1 MRKRAKIPPEV
12 RDHLEWLG
20 FVQPTGLVVSATALV
35 KAGAI
40 LPRRDIEGQ
49 QAFADCLEERR
60 FDGDGDA
67 DPEPFAPDFEAFAR
81 GALGWRFSP
90 SGYAGTPESPIPND
104 LEVRLPGGDQLIRPD
119 YAVRTGKDDSDF
131 QLLVRVLPPTRDFD
145 GRDAATDLS
154 SGVEM
159 ERLLRAKKV
168 PAGLLF
174 NGRSLRLISAPEGE
188 NSGWLDFRFAQM
200 TGTAGRP
207 ICSAMRLL
215 LGEQRLLAVPTDR
228 RLAALLEKSRKYQ
241 NDISERLAEQVLHSL
256 YELLRG
262 LQTADDKTD
271 GRLLSEVLKTAPNRI
286 YRGLLTV
293 VLRFVFLLYAEE
305 RDLLPTAESGV
316 FLRHYSLIGL
326 YERLREDAT
335 KHPDTMEQRFGAWA
349 GLLSLFRM
357 VFAGAKSGAMRL
369 PARQGVLFDPDEYK
383 FLEGRGETGSWQIQQ
398 RIGPPLTAPID
409 PPFIPD
415 GAIHRAL
422 ENLLVLDGERVS
434 YRALDVEHIGTVY
447 ETMMGFRLE
456 QAEGRS
462 RAIRAAKKGGAPAIL
477 NFDELLATPPR
488 ERTAFLRKRSDRKL
502 TPKQEAALRG
512 ANTMDALDAALDSV
526 TDKAATPEPVMTGK
540 MILQPTNERRRSGTH
555 YTPRSLT
562 EPIVRHTLEP
572 VLTRLTDGEDNAAP
586 PPPFKILDIK
596 VCDPAM
602 GSGAFLVEA
611 CRQLGKLLTESW
623 RHHGDRPEIPSDQ
636 DEETFARRLIARRC
650 LYGVDRNPIAV
661 DLAKLSLWLA
671 TLSKDQPLTFV
682 DHALRAGDSLVGLS
696 KKQIARF
703 HWLSDAEPIQQ
714 GFEAAVVGD
723 QVRRVAELRHR
734 IQSAGPATS
743 DRQLRDW
750 ERDAREAGAKVTL
763 YGDLALSAFF
773 DGSRPADRRRKRRKL
788 AAALLS
794 GSATDFRTSLEER
807 RTADPSFAPFHW
819 EVEFPEVFD
828 RQNPGF
834 DAIVGNPPF
843 LGGTRISTILGHSY
857 RDWLKS
863 AHDSSHGNGDLVA
876 HFFRRAYHLL
886 RSQGAQGLIATNTI
900 AQGDT
905 RGTGLRWICE
915 NGGIIFAAQRRTPWP
930 GRAAVLVSIVHILK
944 DSFCTG
950 SKLDGRT
957 VPEITAFL
965 FHQGGHRDPATLRA
979 NAGSSFTGSKIY
991 GQGFL
996 FDDSAPDTSAGS
1008 LATMHDLI
1016 RRDSKNQQVIFPY
1029 IGGKELNSS
1038 PTHAH
1043 HRYVIN
1049 FREWPLRRGDT
1060 GAHWA
1065 KSSEDQRDWLRRQPI
1080 VPRDYP
1086 GPVAADYPQVLSLV
1100 QERVKAQRD
1109 ALPPHNNTNRDAT
1122 RRWWRFMAYRKALNA
1137 ALVNVERTLAI
1148 PCVSQYCAFA
1158 FLPANMVYSHR
1169 LNLFPLDTYAAF
1181 CVLQS
1186 DTHAVWAQ
1194 MFASTLEDRLCYNP
1208 TDCYDTFPFPPDW
1221 ETRTTL
1227 ETAGSDY
1234 YDMRARLMVSRNEGL
1249 TKTYNRFHDPDE
1261 SDPAIFRLRERHQ
1274 AMDRAV
1280 LESYGWRDIP
1290 VASEFL
1296 LDYERGDDMG
1306 GNRKKPW
1313 RYRWPDEVRDEV
1325 LSRLLALNAER
1336 AAEEEK
1342 DRREAAGLS

>member
-67 DPEPFAPDFEAFAR
+67 DPEPFAADFEAFAR

-90 SGYAGTPESPIPND
+90 SGYAGTPESPIPDD
-104 LEVRLPGGDQLIRPD
+104 LEVRLPGGDQVIRPD
-119 YAVRTGKDDSDF
+119 YAVRKGKDDNAF
-131 QLLVRVLPPTRDFD
+131 QLLVRVIPPTRDFD

-154 SGVEM
+154 PGVEM
-159 ERLLRAKKV
+159 ERLLRAAKV

-200 TGTAGRP
+200 TETAGRP

-241 NDISERLAEQVLHSL
+241 NDVSERLAEQVLHSL

-271 GRLLSEVLKTAPNRI
+271 GRLLSEILATAPNRI

-316 FLRHYSLIGL
+316 FLRHYSLTGL
-326 YERLREDAT
+326 YERLREDAS

-383 FLEGRGETGSWQIQQ
+383 FLEGRGGTGSWQIQQ
-398 RIGPPLTAPID
+398 RIGPPLTTPID

-456 QAEGRS
+456 KAEGRS

-488 ERTAFLRKRSDRKL
+488 ERATFLRKRSDRKL
-502 TPKQEAALRG
+502 RPKQDAALRG
-512 ANTMDALDAALDSV
+512 ADTTDALDSALDSV
-526 TDKAATPEPVMTGK
+526 IDKAATPEPVTTGR

-562 EPIVRHTLEP
+562 EPIVRRTLEP
-572 VLTRLTDGEDNAAP
+572 VLARLTEGEDSP
-586 PPPFKILDIK
+586 PRPSALLDLKI
-596 VCDPAM
+596 CDLAM

-623 RHHGDRPEIPSDQ
+623 RHHGGRPKIPADQ
-636 DEETFARRLIARRC
+636 DEETFARRLAARRC

-671 TLSKDQPLTFV
+671 TLARDQPLTFV
-682 DHALRAGDSLVGLS
+682 DHVLRSGDSLVGLS
-696 KKQIARF
+696 KGQIARF
-703 HWLSDAEPIQQ
+703 HWIADVEPIQQ
-714 GFEAAVVGD
+714 GFEGQVVGD
-723 QVRRVAELRHR
+723 HVRRVGRL
-734 IQSAGPATS
+734 
-743 DRQLRDW
+743 RQLIRQAPDSQDALLPRL
-750 ERDAREAGAKVTL
+750 ERDARDAAARVTSF
-763 YGDLALSAFF
+763 GDLALTAFF
-773 DGSRPADRRRKRRKL
+773 HSSRPAVRATKHREL
-788 AAALLS
+788 ARAVLE
-794 GSATDFRTSLEER
+794 GTATDLLGPMEQR
-807 RTADPSFAPFHW
+807 RSHDPPLAPFHW
-819 EVEFPEVFD
+819 EIEFPEVFE

-834 DAIVGNPPF
+834 DAVVGNPPF
-843 LGGTRISTILGHSY
+843 AGKNTLAASNVAQYSS
-857 RDWLKS
+857 WLKTL
-863 AHDSSHGNGDLVA
+863 HDDSHGNADLCA
-876 HFFRRAYHLL
+876 HFFRRAFNLL
-886 RSQGAQGLIATNTI
+886 RRQGTFGLIATTTI
-900 AQGDT
+900 AEGDT
-905 RGTGLRWICE
+905 RYTGLRWLCHRGDIYR
-915 NGGIIFAAQRRTPWP
+915 AHRAVVWP
-930 GRAAVLVSIVHILK
+930 RKAAVVISIIHYFK
-944 DSFCTG
+944 GSFSATRY
-950 SKLDGRT
+950 LDGRN
-957 VPEITAFL
+957 VERITAFL
-965 FHQGGHRDPATLRA
+965 FHDGGHDDPARLVA
-979 NAGSSFTGSKIY
+979 NAKKSFQGSVLLGMGFT
-991 GQGFL
+991 
-996 FDDSAPDTSAGS
+996 FDDLDRDGVASS
-1008 LATMHDLI
+1008 LADRNRLI
-1016 RRDSKNQQVIFPY
+1016 ANDWRNRDVIYPY
-1029 IGGKELNSS
+1029 IGGKEVSTS

-1043 HRYVIN
+1043 HRYAIS
-1049 FREWPLRRGDT
+1049 FQDWPHSRRRMAVSWQHASDEQRKRLRREMT
-1060 GAHWA
+1060 
-1065 KSSEDQRDWLRRQPI
+1065 
-1080 VPRDYP
+1080 VPHDYP
-1086 GPVAADYPQVLSLV
+1086 EPVAADWPDLLALV
-1100 QERVKAQRD
+1100 EHKVKPVRD
-1109 ALPPHNNTNRDAT
+1109 IQNRGILRD
-1122 RRWWRFMAYRKALNA
+1122 RWWHHAWPRPALYRATKRLDRVLVISRA
-1137 ALVNVERTLAI
+1137 AATHHAI
-1148 PCVSQYCAFA
+1148 A
-1158 FLPANMVYSHR
+1158 FLPSAMVFADS
-1169 LNLFPLDTYAAF
+1169 LIVFPLSTFAAF

-1186 DTHAVWAQ
+1186 RVHELWAR
-1194 MFASTLEDRLCYNP
+1194 FFGSSFGKGLRYTP
-1208 TDCYDTFPFPPDW
+1208 SDCFDTFPTPPSW
-1221 ETRTTL
+1221 HSRTDL
-1227 ETAGSDY
+1227 EVVGRAY
-1234 YDMRARLMVSRNEGL
+1234 YDHRASWMTTHGEGL
-1249 TKTYNRFHDPDE
+1249 TRTYNRFHNPDE
-1261 SDPAIFRLRERHQ
+1261 GDTAIRRLRELHGQ
-1274 AMDRAV
+1274 LDRAV
-1280 LESYGWRDIP
+1280 LATYGWEDIP
-1290 VASEFL
+1290 TVCDFKLGQQE
-1296 LDYERGDDMG
+1296 GDTHG
-1306 GNRKKPW
+1306 GAAKKPW
-1313 RYRWPDEVRDEV
+1313 QLRWPDDVGHEV
-1325 LSRLLALNAER
+1325 LGRLLALNAER
-1336 AAEEEK
+1336 AAKERESGEGAN
-1342 DRREAAGLS
+1342 DRQ

>member
-49 QAFADCLEERR
+49 QAFAACLEERR
-60 FDGDGDA
+60 FEGGGDA
-67 DPEPFAPDFEAFAR
+67 DPEPFAPDFKAFAR

-90 SGYAGTPESPIPND
+90 SGYAGTAESPIPDD
-104 LEVRLPGGDQLIRPD
+104 LEVRLPGGDQVIRPD
-119 YAVRTGKDDSDF
+119 YAVRKGKDDGDF

-154 SGVEM
+154 PGVEM
-159 ERLLRAKKV
+159 ERLLRAAKV

-241 NDISERLAEQVLHSL
+241 NDVSERLAEQVLHSL

-271 GRLLSEVLKTAPNRI
+271 GRLLSEILKTAPNRI

-316 FLRHYSLIGL
+316 FLRHYSLTGL
-326 YERLREDAT
+326 YERLREDAA

-398 RIGPPLTAPID
+398 RIGPPLTTPID

-488 ERTAFLRKRSDRKL
+488 ERPAFLRKRSDRKL
-502 TPKQEAALRG
+502 TPKQETALRG
-512 ANTMDALDAALDSV
+512 ANTMDALDSALDPV
-526 TDKAATPEPVMTGK
+526 IDKAATPEPVTTGR

-562 EPIVRHTLEP
+562 EPIVRRTLEP
-572 VLTRLTDGEDNAAP
+572 ILARLTDDGDAP
-586 PPPFKILDIK
+586 PRRSAILDLK
-596 VCDPAM
+596 VCDLAM

-611 CRQLGKLLTESW
+611 CRQLGRLLTESW
-623 RHHGDRPEIPSDQ
+623 RHYGTRPSIPSDQ
-636 DEETFARRLIARRC
+636 DEGTFARRLVARRC

-671 TLSKDQPLTFV
+671 TLSKDDPLTFV

-696 KKQIARF
+696 SKQIERF
-703 HWLSDAEPIQQ
+703 HWLPDAEPIQQ
-714 GFEAAVVGD
+714 GFEATVVRQ

-734 IQSAGPATS
+734 IRRAGQDTS

-750 ERDAREAGAKVTL
+750 ERDAREAAAETTL
-763 YGDLALSAFF
+763 YGDLAMSAFF
-773 DGSRPADRRRKRRKL
+773 DEDRPAARNTRHRELRRSVS
-788 AAALLS
+788 A
-794 GSATDFRTSLEER
+794 GTATDLRPSLEER
-807 RTADPSFAPFHW
+807 RTADPPFAPLHW
-819 EVEFPEVFD
+819 DVEFPEVFD
-828 RQNPGF
+828 RPNPGF

-843 LGGTRISTILGHSY
+843 AGKNTMTQANVSGYPH
-857 RDWLKS
+857 WLKEV
-863 AHDSSHGNGDLVA
+863 HPQSHGNSDLVA
-876 HFFRRAYHLL
+876 HFFRRAFFLL
-886 RSQGAQGLIATNTI
+886 RDGGAMGLIATNTI

-905 RGTGLRWICE
+905 RSTGLRWICE
-915 NGGIIFAAQRRTPWP
+915 NGGDIYDARPRVKWA
-930 GRAAVLVSIVHILK
+930 RAAAVVVSVIHIHNGAFPGAK
-944 DSFCTG
+944 RIS
-950 SKLDGRT
+950 GRP
-957 VPEITAFL
+957 VEHITAFL
-965 FHQGGHRDPATLRA
+965 FESGGHADPAPLTA
-979 NAGSSFTGSKIY
+979 NAERSFVGTYLLGM
-991 GQGFL
+991 GFT
-996 FDDSAPDTSAGS
+996 FDD
-1008 LATMHDLI
+1008 H
-1016 RRDSKNQQVIFPY
+1016 DSKGEATPLASMRRLLTLDPKNREIIFPY
-1029 IGGKELNSS
+1029 IGGEEINTS

-1043 HRYVIN
+1043 HRYAIN
-1049 FREWPLRRGDT
+1049 FRDWPLRRADIGES
-1060 GAHWA
+1060 WA
-1065 KSSEDQRDWLRRQPI
+1065 DADEDRRRSLRRQPV
-1080 VPRDYP
+1080 VPLDYP
-1086 GPVAADYPQVLSLV
+1086 DPVADDWPDLV
-1100 QERVKAQRD
+1100 TLLRLKVKPDRLRGKRKAR
-1109 ALPPHNNTNRDAT
+1109 RE
-1122 RRWWRFMAYRKALNA
+1122 RWWQHGDRQPGLYRALRP
-1137 ALVNVERTLAI
+1137 LTRTLATAR
-1148 PCVSQYCAFA
+1148 VSQHRAFT
-1158 FLPANMVYSHR
+1158 FLPSNLLFSDAVIVFPIDTFSAFSFLQAQSHEIWSR
-1169 LNLFPLDTYAAF
+1169 FF
-1181 CVLQS
+1181 G
-1186 DTHAVWAQ
+1186 
-1194 MFASTLEDRLCYNP
+1194 STLGDGSRYTPSDSFESFS
-1208 TDCYDTFPFPPDW
+1208 FPANWDADPRVEPIGR
-1221 ETRTTL
+1221 E
-1227 ETAGSDY
+1227 Y
-1234 YDMRARLMVSRNEGL
+1234 YEHRARLMVANHEGL
-1249 TKTYNRFHDPDE
+1249 TRTYNRFHDPDE
-1261 SDPAIFRLRERHQ
+1261 DDGAILHLRRLHD
-1274 AMDRAV
+1274 AMDRIV
-1280 LESYGWRDIP
+1280 LDAFGWSDIP
-1290 VASEFL
+1290 T
-1296 LDYERGDDMG
+1296 G
-1306 GNRKKPW
+1306 GQFIHNSQEEDLEDLPVRRKRHW

-1325 LSRLLALNAER
+1325 LARLLALNAEG
-1336 AAEEEK
+1336 AAEDRDGN
-1342 DRREAAGLS
+1342 DRR

>member
-81 GALGWRFSP
+81 GALGWRFFP
-90 SGYAGTPESPIPND
+90 SGYAGTPESPIPDD
-104 LEVRLPGGDQLIRPD
+104 LEVRLPGGDQVIRPD
-119 YAVRTGKDDSDF
+119 YAVRKGKDDSDF
-131 QLLVRVLPPTRDFD
+131 QLLVRVLPPTRKFD
-145 GRDAATDLS
+145 ERDAATDLS
-154 SGVEM
+154 PGVEM
-159 ERLLRAKKV
+159 ERLLRAASV

-200 TGTAGRP
+200 TETAGRP

-215 LGEQRLLAVPTDR
+215 LGEQHLLAVPTDR

-241 NDISERLAEQVLHSL
+241 NDVSERLAEQVLHSL

-262 LQTADDKTD
+262 LQTADDKKG

-316 FLRHYSLIGL
+316 FLRHYSLTGL
-326 YERLREDAT
+326 YERLREDAA

-398 RIGPPLTAPID
+398 RIGPPLTTPID

-488 ERTAFLRKRSDRKL
+488 ERPAFLRKRSDRKL

-512 ANTMDALDAALDSV
+512 ANTMDALDSALDPV
-526 TDKAATPEPVMTGK
+526 IDKAATPEPVATGR

-555 YTPRSLT
+555 FTPRSLT
-562 EPIVRHTLEP
+562 EPIVCRTLEP
-572 VLTRLTDGEDNAAP
+572 RLARLADNEDRP
-586 PPPFKILDIK
+586 PPPSAILNIK
-596 VCDPAM
+596 VCDLAM
-602 GSGAFLVEA
+602 GSGHFLVEA

-623 RHHGDRPEIPSDQ
+623 RHHGDRPEIPPDQ
-636 DEETFARRLIARRC
+636 NEEIFARRLIARRC

-661 DLAKLSLWLA
+661 DLAKLSLWLV

-682 DHALRAGDSLVGLS
+682 DHALRAGDSLLGLS
-696 KKQIARF
+696 RRQIARF
-703 HWLSDAEPIQQ
+703 HWLADAEPIQQ
-714 GFEAAVVGD
+714 GFEAEVIRD
-723 QVRRVAELRHR
+723 RVRRVADLRLR
-734 IQSAGPATS
+734 IQTAPENS
-743 DRQLRDW
+743 DHLLRGL
-750 ERDAREAGAKVTL
+750 EREARDEAAAVTL
-763 YGDLALSAFF
+763 FGDLVLTAFF
-773 DGSRPADRRRKRRKL
+773 DGPRPAARKAKRRELAHAVLSGTTADFRGSIEQRRR
-788 AAALLS
+788 
-794 GSATDFRTSLEER
+794 EE
-807 RTADPSFAPFHW
+807 PPFSPLHW
-819 EVEFPEVFD
+819 EIEFPEVFERD
-828 RQNPGF
+828 NPGF

-843 LGGTRISTILGHSY
+843 AGKNTMAQANVPGYPH
-857 RDWLKS
+857 WLKEV
-863 AHDSSHGNGDLVA
+863 HPQSHGNADLVA
-876 HFFRRAYHLL
+876 HFFRRGFSLL
-886 RSQGAQGLIATNTI
+886 RKDGTLGLIATNTI

-905 RGTGLRWICE
+905 RSTGLRWICE
-915 NGGIIFAAQRRTPWP
+915 NGGEIYDARPKVRWP
-930 GRAAVLVSIVHILK
+930 RAAAVVVSVIHIHNSAFSSARSLAN
-944 DSFCTG
+944 
-950 SKLDGRT
+950 RT
-957 VPEITAFL
+957 VERITAFL
-965 FHQGGHRDPATLRA
+965 FDQGEHADPLPLAE
-979 NAGSSFTGSKIY
+979 NAGRSFQGSVLL
-991 GQGFL
+991 GMGFT
-996 FDDSAPDTSAGS
+996 FSDHDRKDETSPLS
-1008 LATMHDLI
+1008 KMHRLLA
-1016 RRDSKNQQVIFPY
+1016 RDSRNQEIIFPY
-1029 IGGKELNSS
+1029 IGGEELNTS
-1038 PTHAH
+1038 PTQT
-1043 HRYVIN
+1043 HRRYAIN
-1049 FREWPLRRGDT
+1049 FHDWPLRRADFGERWTD
-1060 GAHWA
+1060 ADD
-1065 KSSEDQRDWLRRQPI
+1065 ERRRWLRRQPV
-1080 VPRDYP
+1080 VPLDYSD
-1086 GPVAADYPQVLSLV
+1086 PVAEDWPDLLAIV
-1100 QERVKAQRD
+1100 EATVKPARAHLTD
-1109 ALPPHNNTNRDAT
+1109 NAIG
-1122 RRWWRFMAYRKALNA
+1122 RRRAEYWWRYA
-1137 ALVNVERTLAI
+1137 APARNLYRTLTENRVDRVIAI
-1148 PCVSQYCAFA
+1148 SRVTQHFAVSYLSSSSVFA
-1158 FLPANMVYSHR
+1158 DSLIV
-1169 LNLFPLDTYAAF
+1169 FPVHTFAAF
-1181 CVLQS
+1181 CALQARPHETWS
-1186 DTHAVWAQ
+1186 RF
-1194 MFASTLEDRLCYNP
+1194 FASSLEERLRYTP
-1208 TDCYDTFPFPPDW
+1208 TDCF
-1221 ETRTTL
+1221 ETLPWPRRWLTDSHL
-1227 ETAGSDY
+1227 ETAGQEYSVF
-1234 YDMRARLMVSRNEGL
+1234 RSHLMVENDEGL
-1249 TKTYNRFHDPDE
+1249 SKTYARFHHPDE
-1261 SDPAIFRLRERHQ
+1261 TTPAFRRLRKLHEV
-1274 AMDRAV
+1274 MDRAV
-1280 LESYGWRDIP
+1280 LNAYGWTDIP
-1290 VASEFL
+1290 TTCQFV
-1296 LDYERGDDMG
+1296 LDGEDDDTVTPG
-1306 GNRKKPW
+1306 RTRHW

-1325 LSRLLALNAER
+1325 LARLLALNAER
-1336 AAEEEK
+1336 AAEERHPRGK
-1342 DRREAAGLS
+1342 SNRHR

>member
-60 FDGDGDA
+60 FDGGGDA

-81 GALGWRFSP
+81 GALGWNFSP
-90 SGYAGTPESPIPND
+90 SGYAGTPESPIPDD
-104 LEVRLPGGDQLIRPD
+104 LEVRLPGGDQVIRPD
-119 YAVRTGKDDSDF
+119 YAVRKGKDDSDF

-154 SGVEM
+154 PGVEM
-159 ERLLRAKKV
+159 ERLLRAAKV

-174 NGRSLRLISAPEGE
+174 NGRSLRVISAPEGE

-200 TGTAGRP
+200 TETAGRP

-241 NDISERLAEQVLHSL
+241 NDVSERLAEQVLHSL

-305 RDLLPTAESGV
+305 RDLLPTTESGV
-316 FLRHYSLIGL
+316 FLRHYSLTGL
-326 YERLREDAT
+326 YERLREDAAR
-335 KHPDTMEQRFGAWA
+335 HPDTMEQRFGAWA

-398 RIGPPLTAPID
+398 RIGPPLTTPID

-488 ERTAFLRKRSDRKL
+488 ERPAFLRKRSDRKL

-526 TDKAATPEPVMTGK
+526 TDKAATPEPVPAGK

-562 EPIVRHTLEP
+562 EPIVRRTLEP
-572 VLTRLTDGEDNAAP
+572 VLARLADGEDGP
-586 PPPFKILDIK
+586 PHASAILNLK

-611 CRQLGKLLTESW
+611 LRQLGKLLAESW
-623 RHHGDRPEIPSDQ
+623 RHHGGRPEIPSDQ
-636 DEETFARRLIARRC
+636 DDETVARRLVARRC

-671 TLSKDQPLTFV
+671 TLSKGHPLTFV

-696 KKQIARF
+696 RRSIARF
-703 HWLSDAEPIQQ
+703 HWLPEAEPIQQ
-714 GFEAAVVGD
+714 GFEADIVRGH
-723 QVRRVAELRHR
+723 VRRVADLRR
-734 IQSAGPATS
+734 QIQTAPEKS
-743 DRQLRDW
+743 DDLLRGL
-750 ERDAREAGAKVTL
+750 EQEARDEVAEVTL
-763 YGDLALSAFF
+763 FGDLVLTAFF
-773 DGSRPADRRRKRRKL
+773 DSSRPASRKVKHREL
-788 AAALLS
+788 ARAVLR
-794 GSATDFRTSLEER
+794 GRATDFRDWIEQQR
-807 RTADPSFAPFHW
+807 RESPPFAPLHW
-819 EVEFPEVFD
+819 EIEFPEVFERD
-828 RQNPGF
+828 NSGF
-834 DAIVGNPPF
+834 DAIFGNPPF
-843 LGGTRISTILGHSY
+843 AGKNTMTRANISGYPH
-857 RDWLKS
+857 WLKEV
-863 AHDSSHGNGDLVA
+863 HPQSHGNADLVA
-876 HFFRRAYHLL
+876 HFFRRAFSLL
-886 RSQGAQGLIATNTI
+886 RDGGALGLIATNTI

-905 RGTGLRWICE
+905 RSTGLRWICE
-915 NGGIIFAAQRRTPWP
+915 NGGEIYDARPRVKWP
-930 GRAAVLVSIVHILK
+930 REAAVVVSVIHIHNGAFLGAKRISDRIVE
-944 DSFCTG
+944 
-950 SKLDGRT
+950 R
-957 VPEITAFL
+957 ITAFL
-965 FHQGGHRDPATLRA
+965 FEQGGHADPAPLAA
-979 NAGSSFTGSKIY
+979 NAERSFVGTYLLGM
-991 GQGFL
+991 GFT
-996 FDDSAPDTSAGS
+996 FDDNDRKDEASP
-1008 LATMHDLI
+1008 LATMHRLLA
-1016 RRDSKNQQVIFPY
+1016 RDPRNREIISPF
-1029 IGGKELNSS
+1029 IGGEEVNTT
-1038 PTHAH
+1038 PTQT
-1043 HRYVIN
+1043 HRRYAIN
-1049 FREWPLRRGDT
+1049 FHDWPLRRAEG
-1060 GAHWA
+1060 
-1065 KSSEDQRDWLRRQPI
+1065 SELWEHASEKRRRYLRRQTE
-1080 VPRDYP
+1080 VPQDYP
-1086 GPVAADYPQVLSLV
+1086 SPVAEDYPDLLAILRDKVRPDRLLGK
-1100 QERVKAQRD
+1100 RKAR
-1109 ALPPHNNTNRDAT
+1109 RE
-1122 RRWWRFMAYRKALNA
+1122 RWWQHGDRSPGLYRALA
-1137 ALVNVERTLAI
+1137 PLGRVLAT
-1148 PCVSQYCAFA
+1148 SQTSRHRAFA
-1158 FLPANMVYSHR
+1158 FLPATMMYSHKVIV
-1169 LNLFPLDTYAAF
+1169 FPIDTYSAF
-1181 CVLQS
+1181 AFLQGRLHE
-1186 DTHAVWAQ
+1186 TWASH
-1194 MFASTLEDRLCYNP
+1194 FGSTLGVGPVYTP
-1208 TDCYDTFPFPPDW
+1208 SDCFATFPFPDDW
-1221 ETRTTL
+1221 I
-1227 ETAGSDY
+1227 TASDAEAAGEEY
-1234 YDMRARLMVSRNEGL
+1234 YECRAQLMLQTNMGL
-1249 TKTYNRFHDPDE
+1249 TGTYNRFHDPDATD
-1261 SDPAIFRLRERHQ
+1261 SAIQHLRRLHEN
-1274 AMDRAV
+1274 MDRIV
-1280 LESYGWRDIP
+1280 LDAYDWADIP
-1290 VASEFL
+1290 ATCQFL
-1296 LDYERGDDMG
+1296 LDCEDEEPEDRFAR
-1306 GNRKKPW
+1306 RKRLW
-1313 RYRWPDEVRDEV
+1313 RYGWPDKVRDEV
-1325 LSRLLALNAER
+1325 LGRLLSLNAER
-1336 AAEEEK
+1336 AAEE
-1342 DRREAAGLS
+1342 REAGERGT

>member
-81 GALGWRFSP
+81 GALGWRFFP
-90 SGYAGTPESPIPND
+90 SGYAGTPESPIPDD
-104 LEVRLPGGDQLIRPD
+104 LEVRLPGGDQVIRPD
-119 YAVRTGKDDSDF
+119 YAVRKGKDDGDF

-145 GRDAATDLS
+145 DRDAATDLS

-159 ERLLRAKKV
+159 ERLLRAAKV

-241 NDISERLAEQVLHSL
+241 NDVSERLAEQVLHSL

-271 GRLLSEVLKTAPNRI
+271 GRLLTEVLKTAPNRI

-316 FLRHYSLIGL
+316 FLRHYSLTGL
-326 YERLREDAT
+326 YERLREDAAR
-335 KHPDTMEQRFGAWA
+335 HPDTTEQRFGAWA

-398 RIGPPLTAPID
+398 RIGPPLTTPID

-488 ERTAFLRKRSDRKL
+488 ERPVFLRKRSDRKL
-502 TPKQEAALRG
+502 TPQQEAALRG
-512 ANTMDALDAALDSV
+512 ANTMDALDSALDPV
-526 TDKAATPEPVMTGK
+526 IDKAATPEPVATGR

-555 YTPRSLT
+555 YTSRSLT
-562 EPIVRHTLEP
+562 EPIVRRTLEP
-572 VLTRLTDGEDNAAP
+572 VLARLTDDEEAP
-586 PPPFKILDIK
+586 PRRSVILKLK
-596 VCDPAM
+596 VCDLAM
-602 GSGAFLVEA
+602 GSGAFLVEV
-611 CRQLGKLLTESW
+611 CRQLGRLLTESW
-623 RHHGDRPEIPSDQ
+623 RHHGDRPTIPNDQ
-636 DEETFARRLIARRC
+636 DEETVALRLVARRC

-671 TLSKDQPLTFV
+671 TLSKDDPLTFV

-696 KKQIARF
+696 RKQIARF
-703 HWLSDAEPIQQ
+703 HWLHDAEPIQQ
-714 GFEAAVVGD
+714 GFEATAVRE

-734 IQSAGPATS
+734 IQSAGQYTS
-743 DRQLRDW
+743 DRQLRIW
-750 ERDAREAGAKVTL
+750 ERDAREAASETTL

-773 DGSRPADRRRKRRKL
+773 DGDRPATRNTRHRDLRHSLLAGTAADLRPSLEKRRV
-788 AAALLS
+788 
-794 GSATDFRTSLEER
+794 
-807 RTADPSFAPFHW
+807 ADPPFAPFHW
-819 EVEFPEVFD
+819 EIEFPEVFA
-828 RQNPGF
+828 RQKPGF

-843 LGGTRISTILGHSY
+843 AGKNTMAQANVAGYSH
-857 RDWLKS
+857 WLKEV
-863 AHDSSHGNGDLVA
+863 HPQSHGNADLVA
-876 HFFRRAYHLL
+876 HFFRRAFFLL
-886 RSQGAQGLIATNTI
+886 RDGGALGLIATNTI

-905 RGTGLRWICE
+905 RSTGLRWICE
-915 NGGIIFAAQRRTPWP
+915 NGGDVYDARRRVEWP
-930 GRAAVLVSIVHILK
+930 GRAAVVVSVVHIHNGPLRSAK
-944 DSFCTG
+944 R
-950 SKLDGRT
+950 LDDRL
-957 VPEITAFL
+957 VDRITAFL
-965 FHQGGHRDPATLRA
+965 FDRGEHADPLPLAA
-979 NAGSSFTGSKIY
+979 NSDRSFVGSYLLGMGFT
-991 GQGFL
+991 
-996 FDDSAPDTSAGS
+996 FDDRNRKGDASPIAK
-1008 LATMHDLI
+1008 MHQLTNRNPRNREI
-1016 RRDSKNQQVIFPY
+1016 IFPY
-1029 IGGKELNSS
+1029 IGGEEINTS

-1043 HRYVIN
+1043 HRYAIN
-1049 FREWPLRRGDT
+1049 FRDWPLRRADVGERWA
-1060 GAHWA
+1060 GADE
-1065 KSSEDQRDWLRRQPI
+1065 KRRRWLRRQPV
-1080 VPRDYP
+1080 VPLDYP
-1086 GPVAADYPQVLSLV
+1086 EPVAYDWPDLV
-1100 QERVKAQRD
+1100 EILHMKVRPTRLLDKRKARR
-1109 ALPPHNNTNRDAT
+1109 L
-1122 RRWWRFMAYRKALNA
+1122 RWWQHGDKQPGLYR
-1137 ALVNVERTLAI
+1137 ALVPFSRALAT
-1148 PCVSQYCAFA
+1148 PQTSQHCGFA
-1158 FLPANMVYSHR
+1158 FLPANVLFSHTVVVFPFDSYS
-1169 LNLFPLDTYAAF
+1169 AF
-1181 CVLQS
+1181 CFLQARS
-1186 DTHAVWAQ
+1186 HEVWAR
-1194 MFASTLEDRLCYNP
+1194 FFGSTLGDGSRYTP
-1208 TDCYDTFPFPPDW
+1208 SDCFESFPFPKGW
-1221 ETRTTL
+1221 TTSPQI
-1227 ETAGSDY
+1227 EEIGRNY
-1234 YDMRARLMVSRNEGL
+1234 YGHRAELMLANREGM

-1261 SDPAIFRLRERHQ
+1261 QDAAILRLRQLHH

-1280 LESYGWRDIP
+1280 LNAYGWGDIP
-1290 VASEFL
+1290 NACQFILSGQE
-1296 LDYERGDDMG
+1296 ESDDLVV
-1306 GNRKKPW
+1306 RRRRTW

-1325 LSRLLALNAER
+1325 LARLLALNAER
-1336 AAEEEK
+1336 AAEERDPQAK
-1342 DRREAAGLS
+1342 NNRHR